1 MPVYTHDHTRPCGPP
16 PPREDAEFRFDENT
30 QMTNGQTAEDGWVDA
45 GWDGPAKPG
54 VWSDWVSRK
63 VDKGDRWCVQIR
75 TAKMQAESIGG
86 IQFMGQRVKVKFHPI
101 FHLESCPSWGEYW
114 KDQ

>member
-1 MPVYTHDHTRPCGPP
+1 
-16 PPREDAEFRFDENT
+16 
-30 QMTNGQTAEDGWVDA
+30 MTNGQTAEDGWVDA

-63 VDKGDRWCVQIR
+63 VDKGDRWCVHISK
-75 TAKMQAESIGG
+75 AIMEAESIGG